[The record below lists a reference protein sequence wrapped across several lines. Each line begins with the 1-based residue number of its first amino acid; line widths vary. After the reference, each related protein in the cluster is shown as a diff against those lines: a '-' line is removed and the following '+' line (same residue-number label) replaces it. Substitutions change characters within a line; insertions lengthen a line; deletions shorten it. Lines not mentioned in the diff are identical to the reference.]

1 MLSSTRPSNKKSGIY
16 IGVLAGNWSQLIW
29 FKQRDFNTGTRWQMC
44 GKGGGNQQ
52 GMSRHRREHP
62 GKASSWVA
70 EKVKRKKFCCWKLEN
85 QIWAIEEDKAE
96 GVVVVKVPEEQWKEI
111 VKKYADSSSVILFY
125 LHLTHLNGQIE
136 SDASWLRQDD
146 VILRGLLLWHRKGV

>member
-1 MLSSTRPSNKKSGIY
+1 M
-16 IGVLAGNWSQLIW
+16 
-29 FKQRDFNTGTRWQMC
+29 
-44 GKGGGNQQ
+44 
-52 GMSRHRREHP
+52 
-62 GKASSWVA
+62 
-70 EKVKRKKFCCWKLEN
+70 EN

-146 VILRGLLLWHRKGV
+146 VVLRGLLLWHRKGV